1 MATSAE
7 PKAIEPRWREMT
19 VHEESRTRL
28 RPPPVAH
35 AVETRWQQ
43 PFPGALSVTNQCATV
58 AAIVVYWQR
67 NGAG

>member
-1 MATSAE
+1 
-7 PKAIEPRWREMT
+7 MT

-67 NGAG
+67 NDAG